1 MIIRFTN
8 LKEEDRTF
16 EQKVLLRII
25 SIEPVKNVQYKYKQ
39 STTSSVNLDK
49 SELAVLPD
57 KHLRIIK
64 KIDLSI
70 IIFNL
75 EEISCRNWSNV
86 FLPAVSV
93 AFNYEPVFFF

>member
-49 SELAVLPD
+49 SELAVPPD

-64 KIDLSI
+64 KIDRSRRIL
-70 IIFNL
+70 FVL
-75 EEISCRNWSNV
+75 YVRRLYAATLTGWKRLRRNND
-86 FLPAVSV
+86 
-93 AFNYEPVFFF
+93 